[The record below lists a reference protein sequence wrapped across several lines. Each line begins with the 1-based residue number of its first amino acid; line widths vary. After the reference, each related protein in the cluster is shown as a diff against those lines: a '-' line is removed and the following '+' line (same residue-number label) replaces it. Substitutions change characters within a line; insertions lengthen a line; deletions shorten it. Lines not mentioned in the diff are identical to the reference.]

1 MKNLLIY
8 GQPGTGKENVITT
21 IVYDLSLRKSP
32 EEVTF
37 YIGDFGAETLK
48 SLRKMPQV
56 GDVFVTEEQDK
67 LLNLIKMLDKELER
81 RKKEYSDY
89 GGNYEEYCKLAGKKD
104 NVIITAL
111 NNFESFTESYSRQQ
125 DAFNTLFRDGA
136 KYGIVFIVTTTVS
149 NVIRSRV
156 A

>member
-1 MKNLLIY
+1 MIEHRY
-8 GQPGTGKENVITT
+8 
-21 IVYDLSLRKSP
+21 YLR
-32 EEVTF
+32 
-37 YIGDFGAETLK
+37 Y
-48 SLRKMPQV
+48 Q
-56 GDVFVTEEQDK
+56 
-67 LLNLIKMLDKELER
+67 R

-156 A
+156 AQSFENKICLKISVRY